1 MDPVSVVVGGAPKAL
16 DFAMKLAGAWRSHQ
30 DATEAELRLLR
41 VLYFEVCQNLEVL
54 ARFHIED
61 RAGMASNDQA
71 YSGVAKL
78 LSVDAHLAVVLVRG
92 ETEDELEAVR
102 ALRAAAAAD
111 REQSLAER
119 ERASAEASKRTE
131 RMAAFRSVWG
141 DLCDESWELADVD
154 DDANDSDTGEASE
167 EGASGRRPPR
177 PSKITTVLRSL
188 AFVSVKVPTLQTLAG
203 VDDATRAVMRDL
215 RTAVRLEQIR
225 QHESAL
231 KRHLETLPAI
241 APVRV

>member
-1 MDPVSVVVGGAPKAL
+1 MRTAWVNQLNLAIARTSAPTILIAHSL
-16 DFAMKLAGAWRSHQ
+16 GCQLVAAWAAHSRH
-30 DATEAELRLLR
+30 T
-41 VLYFEVCQNLEVL
+41 
-54 ARFHIED
+54 AR
-61 RAGMASNDQA
+61 
-71 YSGVAKL
+71 
-78 LSVDAHLAVVLVRG
+78 VRG
-92 ETEDELEAVR
+92 ALLVAPPDTERDDMPPNLYNWRPIV
-102 ALRAAAAAD
+102 
-111 REQSLAER
+111 R
-119 ERASAEASKRTE
+119 ERLPFASLVVASSDDPYCALPRAE

-167 EGASGRRPPR
+167 EGARGRRPPR

-203 VDDATRAVMRDL
+203 VDDATSAVMRDL